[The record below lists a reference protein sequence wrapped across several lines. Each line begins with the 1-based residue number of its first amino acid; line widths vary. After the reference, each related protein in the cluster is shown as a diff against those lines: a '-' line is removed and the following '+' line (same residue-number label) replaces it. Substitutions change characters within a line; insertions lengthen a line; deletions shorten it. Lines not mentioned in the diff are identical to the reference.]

1 MKREIPLAI
10 TFAAGIIYAIAYYF
24 ALPAA
29 VAVKTTL
36 DNWFIIVGAVG
47 CLIGVINLTRV
58 HSRNISLK
66 RARWWR
72 SALLLAAIYITMAI
86 GIIGGH
92 QGEGLSYIYTNFIV
106 PLDGSM
112 YAILVF
118 YIGSASYRAFRAR
131 NFEATL
137 LLISGVIVMLGQAPI
152 GAAISGYI
160 PKASGWILDIPNAA
174 GMRGIILGASIGAVS
189 QAFRI
194 LVGIERTHLGLDL

>member
-10 TFAAGIIYAIAYYF
+10 TFVAGIIYAIAYYF

-29 VAVKTTL
+29 VKVKTAL

-58 HSRNISLK
+58 HSRNISMK
-66 RARWWR
+66 RHRWWR
-72 SALLLAAIYITMAI
+72 SVVLLAAIYITMAV
-86 GIIGGH
+86 GVFGGH
-92 QGEGLSYIYTNFIV
+92 QGPGLGYIYTNFIV

-131 NFEATL
+131 NLEATL
-137 LLISGVIVMLGQAPI
+137 LLVAGVAVMLGQAPI
-152 GAAISGYI
+152 GAAISRYI
-160 PKASGWILDIPNAA
+160 PMLSGWILDVPNAA

-189 QAFRI
+189 QAVRI
-194 LVGIERTHLGLDL
+194 LLGIERTHLGLDV